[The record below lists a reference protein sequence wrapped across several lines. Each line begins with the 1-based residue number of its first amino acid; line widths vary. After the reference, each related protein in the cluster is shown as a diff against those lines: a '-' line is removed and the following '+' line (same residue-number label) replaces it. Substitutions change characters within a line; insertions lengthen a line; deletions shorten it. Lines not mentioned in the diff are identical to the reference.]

1 MLDERKAGI
10 LGAVVEEYIRT
21 GEAVS
26 SRAILDHSDLTCSSA
41 TIRNELTVLEREGFI
56 MKPHAS
62 AGRIPTDSGYR
73 YYIDSMSPGA
83 LQHSTHTR
91 IEQFYASMHAELNRM
106 LKQTSSLLSE
116 ITHYPSVVVGPGVR
130 GQTVRDTHLLP
141 VGPDAVLLVIITDR
155 GRVTQSLLRFAEAV
169 SPAEVS
175 IAEEVLSDIIGGL
188 QVAETLGES
197 FDISEYKLPASAA
210 AVLEQATDALVEAAR
225 SDREVFLGGTS
236 LMATLWEDL
245 AKLHRILALVE
256 REASV
261 LDLVGGSSAQ
271 TLVRLGSEIEAGED
285 DLAVVSAPY
294 GDSGSGGRMGVF
306 GPMRMDYKHTIKVVE
321 EVSDALGDSL
331 GD

>member
-1 MLDERKAGI
+1 MLDERKAAI
-10 LGAVVEEYIRT
+10 LGALVEGYIRT

-26 SRAILDHSDLTCSSA
+26 SRAILDRSDLTCSSA
-41 TIRNELTVLEREGFI
+41 TVRNEMIVLEREGYI

-62 AGRIPTDSGYR
+62 AGRIPTDRGYR
-73 YYIDSMSPGA
+73 YYVDNMSPGA

-91 IEQFYASMHAELNRM
+91 IEQFYTSMHAELNRM
-106 LKQTSSLLSE
+106 LKQTSALLSE

-130 GQTVRDTHLLP
+130 GQTVRDAHLLP

-169 SPAEVS
+169 SPADVS
-175 IAEEVLSDIIGGL
+175 IAEEALEEIVRGL
-188 QVAETLGES
+188 QVAETLS
-197 FDISEYKLPASAA
+197 LDISGFDLPASAA
-210 AVLEQATDALVEAAR
+210 AVLEQATDALVEASR

-245 AKLHRILALVE
+245 AKLHRILALLE

-261 LDLVGGSSAQ
+261 LDLVAGPSSQ
-271 TLVRLGSEIEAGED
+271 TMVRFGSEIRAGED
-285 DLAVVSAPY
+285 DLAVVSTPY
-294 GDSGSGGRMGVF
+294 GDAGGGGRMGVF
-306 GPMRMDYKHTIKVVE
+306 GPMRMDYKRTIKVVE
-321 EVSDALGDSL
+321 EVSGALGDSL

>member
-1 MLDERKAGI
+1 MLDERKTAI
-10 LGAVVEEYIRT
+10 LGALVEEYIRT
-21 GEAVS
+21 GDAVS
-26 SRAILDHSDLTCSSA
+26 SRAILERSDLTCSSA
-41 TIRNELTVLEREGFI
+41 TVRNELVMLEREGFI

-73 YYIDSMSPGA
+73 YYIDSMAPGA

-91 IEQFYASMHAELNRM
+91 IEQFYASMHAELDRM
-106 LKQTSSLLSE
+106 LKQTSALLSE

-130 GQTVRDTHLLP
+130 GQTVRDAHLLP

-155 GRVTQSLLRFAEAV
+155 GRVTQSLLRFPESV

-175 IAEEVLSDIIGGL
+175 IAEEALAEIVGGL
-188 QVAETLGES
+188 QVAETLGENIDLS
-197 FDISEYKLPASAA
+197 RFELPAAAA
-210 AVLEQATDALVEAAR
+210 AVLEQATEALVEAAR

-245 AKLHRILALVE
+245 AKLHRILALLE

-261 LDLVGGSSAQ
+261 LDLVGGPSAE
-271 TLVRLGSEIEAGED
+271 TMVRLGSEIHAGED
-285 DLAVVSAPY
+285 DLAVVSTRY
-294 GDSGSGGRMGVF
+294 GGTDSGGRMGVF
-306 GPMRMDYKHTIKVVE
+306 GPMRMDYKRTIKVVE